1 MEYLNTSKSLFS
13 RFFAGLSRLTLSKRF
28 AVFLA
33 VSSIVSGIAT
43 YSVLTKQSDDIN
55 TVYSLL
61 NVDLVLLLLLGTVVA
76 RHLVRIWTERR
87 KGKAGSRLQ
96 ARFVFIFSMLTATP
110 AIVMAI
116 FSAVFLYFG
125 VQTWFNERVSTAV
138 KESLEVAQAYL
149 NEHQQVMRAD
159 VLAMANDLNREAIL
173 LMNNEKIFQQ
183 LINTQAQLR
192 NLSEA
197 IVFTSD
203 GEVIARARLSYSL
216 DIDDI
221 EKEAMATARAGDVA
235 LMTGDDSEHDRIRA
249 LVKLDRF
256 FDTYLYVGRM
266 VDGDVLLHMQNAEK
280 AVREYTTLEGRSS
293 KLQVSITIMFIVV
306 SLLLMMAAVWL
317 GLVVSQQLVAPI
329 TALIQAADK
338 ARLGDLGVRVQEQG
352 GDDEIAILGQAFNRM
367 TSRIEAVLSGASS
380 GVIGLDHV
388 GHISFINLKATE
400 ILQAGSQEKLAGQKL
415 TKFLPVIHDPLQKAF
430 AHNDQAIQIQTDYAV
445 DEGPKRTL
453 LIRITAE
460 RGREGEGAVVTIDDI
475 TALVSAQRKAVWAD
489 VARRIAHEIK
499 NPLTPIQLSAERL
512 RRKYLPQIQDDPE
525 TFEKCTETIIRQVAD
540 IGHMVGEFSSFARM
554 PLPVKRTENIVE
566 LCQSTCIFQ
575 QQAHPDIDFDFQ
587 SSAPEILAQV
597 DPSQINQVLTNLLQN
612 AIDSISEQEDAADT
626 KGHITMMVE
635 KRGKNAVL
643 TVTDN
648 GKGLP
653 ARDRDK
659 LTEPYVTTRKKGTGL
674 GLAIVKKILEDHEG
688 SISLTDRMEE
698 DGTQGARAVV
708 VFPLEAKE

>member
-33 VSSIVSGIAT
+33 VSSIVSGVAT
-43 YSVLTKQSDDIN
+43 YSVLTKQSDNIN

-159 VLAMANDLNREAIL
+159 VLAMANDLNREAVL

-216 DIDDI
+216 DVDDI

-266 VDGDVLLHMQNAEK
+266 VDGSVLLHMQNAEK
-280 AVREYTTLEGRSS
+280 AVQEYTTLEGRSS

-380 GVIGLDHV
+380 GVIGLDHA

-400 ILQAGSQEKLAGQKL
+400 ILQAGSQDKLAGQKL

-575 QQAHPDIDFDFQ
+575 QQAHPDIQIDFQ
-587 SSAPEILAQV
+587 SGAPEILAQV

-612 AIDSISEQEDAADT
+612 AIDSISEQEDATDT

-635 KRGKNAVL
+635 RRGKNAVL

-653 ARDRDK
+653 AKDRDK